1 MKKQE
6 SFIEKSFCLCVINV
20 PSTWYQLR
28 MLELQRMLSAWFDM
42 VIRQIW
48 FFLFFGTS
56 VRCLFVFNPGSFT
69 TRKVVFEVC
78 SYYQSV
84 YIPCKGSIDVQKRR
98 QTSWSRLF
106 ERWMARSKLS
116 AALLQR
122 RRPRELAVQATIQ
135 LISVRETNCVI
146 HWIEILCPPLY
157 KVARSPLGGGT
168 TGTR

>member
-1 MKKQE
+1 MYPPLDTNFVCL
-6 SFIEKSFCLCVINV
+6 SFSECYPPGLIWLFG
-20 PSTWYQLR
+20 R
-28 MLELQRMLSAWFDM
+28 FDFF
-42 VIRQIW
+42 
-48 FFLFFGTS
+48 FFLRLRFDVFLCSIQCHSQLVKWFLKFAVTIKVFTYHVRVHLTS
-56 VRCLFVFNPGSFT
+56 
-69 TRKVVFEVC
+69 
-78 SYYQSV
+78 
-84 YIPCKGSIDVQKRR
+84 RR
-98 QTSWSRLF
+98 ETNVLVPVWSRLF

-157 KVARSPLGGGT
+157 EVARSPLGGGT